1 MARTKDDGRGRL
13 GGRAK
18 GTPNRFTG
26 ELREWLEQLIN
37 NNREQIQADLTAL
50 EPKDRLI
57 MLEKLMSYVVPKQ
70 QAVSAQIDF
79 SKLTDE
85 QLDKVVTGLI
95 ADVEFTG

>member
-1 MARTKDDGRGRL
+1 
-13 GGRAK
+13 
-18 GTPNRFTG
+18 
-26 ELREWLEQLIN
+26 
-37 NNREQIQADLTAL
+37 
-50 EPKDRLI
+50 

-70 QAVSAQIDF
+70 QAVAAQIDF